1 MRDVAALVR
10 TIFSTPRPRVF
21 VLEQPLWPLPIWV
34 LIPVIGFVLPILM
47 RAKVAEDTLTPL
59 RVGRDGWMSGWAL
72 SHLLG
77 FFLIA
82 LILPDHWFIIFWAGV
97 LWELFE
103 YGMANAYGKEHV
115 YWYHV
120 WFDIALNGLGIA
132 LGVSIM
138 KAIRTRG
145 PERKRWVAFLL
156 VVLGFATVVLFGND
170 QSRYIDRSGKVRTE
184 CGCGKT
190 CDYDLEAAPRK
201 A

>member
-1 MRDVAALVR
+1 M
-10 TIFSTPRPRVF
+10 
-21 VLEQPLWPLPIWV
+21 LEQPVWPLPIWV
-34 LIPVIGFVLPILM
+34 LIIALIFVLPILL
-47 RAKVAEDTLTPL
+47 RAKVTEEVLSPL
-59 RVGRDGWMSGWAL
+59 RVGREGWLSGWAL

-77 FFLIA
+77 FFFAA

-97 LWELFE
+97 LWEVFE
-103 YGMANAYGKEHV
+103 YGMWLAHGKMHV
-115 YWYHV
+115 YWYYA

-132 LGVSIM
+132 LGVSVM

-156 VVLGFATVVLFGND
+156 VALGFATVVLFGND
-170 QSRYIDRSGKVRTE
+170 QSRYIDLAGKVRAE

-190 CDYDLEAAPRK
+190 CDYDIEAAPRK